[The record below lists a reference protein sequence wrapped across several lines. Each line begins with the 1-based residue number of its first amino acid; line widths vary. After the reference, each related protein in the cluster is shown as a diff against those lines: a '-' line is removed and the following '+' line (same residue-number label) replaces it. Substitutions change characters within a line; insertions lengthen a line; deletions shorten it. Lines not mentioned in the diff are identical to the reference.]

1 MQFSWKIPHI
11 VFDVFPPSEKP
22 RDMID
27 VMSRYLSLLLASAA
41 GLAEQHTLTSTPRTV
56 HWGYYDAA
64 QPPVLR
70 VRSGD
75 TVEIRTGMIDT
86 PASLEKLGVAPGQ
99 VDAASREIHRAIKEH
114 GPGPHI
120 LTGPVYIQGAEPG
133 DTLEVR
139 IESIRLGLP
148 YAVNL
153 FLPGLGVL
161 PEDFPYE
168 YRKLI
173 PLDEKRMVARFAP
186 GIEIPLRPFF
196 GSMGVAPPAALGC
209 ISSAPPWV
217 HAGNLDNKELVAGT
231 TLFIPVHAPGALFS
245 IGDAHAGQA
254 NGEVSLTALETVL
267 TGVFRFTVRKQRIH
281 WPRAE
286 TPTHHMTMGFDENL
300 DVAIRTALREM
311 IDLLAE
317 RYKLSREDAYL
328 LSSDAADFSITQLV
342 DGKRGVH
349 AMIPKNIFVA
359 R

>member
-1 MQFSWKIPHI
+1 MDISLM
-11 VFDVFPPSEKP
+11 P
-22 RDMID
+22 RH
-27 VMSRYLSLLLASAA
+27 LLLLIAA
-41 GLAEQHTLTSTPRTV
+41 ATAAVAEHHTLASTPKTV
-56 HWGYYDAA
+56 HWGYYDAKQA
-64 QPPVLR
+64 PALH

-75 TVEIRTGMIDT
+75 TVEIRTAMIDSPEMLERSGV
-86 PASLEKLGVAPGQ
+86 PASQIDAP
-99 VDAASREIHRAIKEH
+99 SREIHREIKDR
-114 GPGPHI
+114 GPGPHV
-120 LTGPVYIQGAEPG
+120 LTGPIFVEGAEPG

-148 YAVNL
+148 YAVNM

-161 PEDFPYE
+161 PEEFPYE
-168 YRKLI
+168 HRKII

-196 GSMGVAPPAALGC
+196 GSMGVAPPESLGR

-231 TLFIPVHAPGALFS
+231 TLHIPVHARGALFS
-245 IGDAHAGQA
+245 VGDAHAGQG

-267 TGVFRFTVRKQRIH
+267 TGVFRFTVRKQQRLR

-286 TPTHHMTMGFDENL
+286 TPTHFMTMGFDENL
-300 DVAIRTALREM
+300 DVAIQTTLREM

-328 LSSDAADFSITQLV
+328 LVSDAADFSITQLV

-349 AMIPKNIFVA
+349 AMIPKTIFMG

>member
-1 MQFSWKIPHI
+1 M
-11 VFDVFPPSEKP
+11 
-22 RDMID
+22 RD
-27 VMSRYLSLLLASAA
+27 LFLLLAVTAA
-41 GLAEQHTLTSTPRTV
+41 AMAEQHTLLSTPKTV
-56 HWGYYDAA
+56 HWGYYDASRA
-64 QPPVLR
+64 PALR

-75 TVEIRTGMIDT
+75 TVEIRTAMGDPPEALERAGIAASEID
-86 PASLEKLGVAPGQ
+86 S
-99 VDAASREIHRAIKEH
+99 ASREIPREIKDR
-114 GPGPHI
+114 GPGPHV
-120 LTGPVYIQGAEPG
+120 LTGPIFIEGAEPG

-148 YAVNL
+148 YAVNM

-168 YRKLI
+168 YRKII

-186 GIEIPLRPFF
+186 GVEIPLRPFF
-196 GSMGVAPPAALGC
+196 GSMGVAPPATLGR
-209 ISSAPPWV
+209 INSAPPWV

-231 TLFIPVHAPGALFS
+231 TLYIPVHARGALFS
-245 IGDAHAGQA
+245 VGDAHAGQA

-267 TGVFRFTVRKQRIH
+267 TGVFRFTVRKDRRLR

-286 TPTHHMTMGFDENL
+286 TPTHYMTMGFDENL
-300 DVAIRTALREM
+300 DVAIRTTLREM
-311 IDLLAE
+311 IDLLVE

-328 LSSDAADFSITQLV
+328 LASDAADFSITQLV

-349 AMIPKNIFVA
+349 AMIPKSIFVG